1 MGERQHRHTVVMTAM
16 AALCWLAP
24 AAGEDA
30 LVLTTESGVQLALQ
44 HNERI
49 MMARSER
56 IKADEKT
63 REARAEGLPQL
74 DANVN
79 YDRNWLLPSFVF
91 NDNRFSI
98 GNDNNLTGS
107 LRLTQP
113 LYRGG
118 GIRAQ
123 VKEARLE
130 AQYAREVERAV
141 RQQLTAEVEA
151 MFYQYLLAAEL
162 ARVSDLAVQ
171 RARSNQARVEALR
184 RAGQVSEYDLLRA
197 RVQVTVVSTDSLSA
211 HTDVDKAK
219 IRLVDRLGLD
229 LQRTV
234 RVEARFRT
242 ESALAGTTI
251 DSLLDVGAKRRP
263 EALQLAQL
271 IRARQ
276 RQVQVEKAAGRPRV
290 DLVVDGQMQYQEDDL
305 DLSDPDQWQRS
316 WSTGVRVRV
325 PIFDGKRSGAR
336 TAQAREETVRLGY
349 ERRQLVRGIQREIIE
364 AWMDWQESLAREE
377 ASRGTVQ
384 QATSGLGVAQSR
396 YEAGA
401 GTQLEIL
408 DAQLLLVQAESDLA
422 VAQRDRALAIVE
434 LERAVGVL
442 GE

>member
-1 MGERQHRHTVVMTAM
+1 V
-16 AALCWLAP
+16 
-24 AAGEDA
+24 
-30 LVLTTESGVQLALQ
+30 LVLTTESGVRLALQ

-151 MFYQYLLAAEL
+151 MFYEYLLAAEL
-162 ARVSDLAVQ
+162 ARVGDLAVE
-171 RARSNQARVEALR
+171 RARANLARVEALR

-197 RVQVTVVSTDSLSA
+197 RVQVAVVSTDSLSA
-211 HTDVDKAK
+211 QTSVDKAK
-219 IRLVDRLGLD
+219 VRLVDRLGLD
-229 LQRTV
+229 LQRKV
-234 RVEARFRT
+234 RVDARFRT

-271 IRARQ
+271 IRARE
-276 RQVQVEKAAGRPRV
+276 RQVQVEKAEGRPRV

-316 WSTGVRVRV
+316 WSTGVRVEV

-364 AWMDWQESLAREE
+364 AWMDLQESRARES

-396 YEAGA
+396 YQAGA

-408 DAQLLLVQAESDLA
+408 DAQLLLVQAESSLA
-422 VAQRDRALAIVE
+422 VAQRDRALAMVE

>member
-1 MGERQHRHTVVMTAM
+1 MGERYRHTIVVTAM
-16 AALCWLAP
+16 VALCWLAP
-24 AAGEDA
+24 AAGEDV
-30 LVLTTESGVQLALQ
+30 LVLTTESGVRLALQ

-74 DANVN
+74 DAKVN

-107 LRLTQP
+107 LRLRQP

-141 RQQLTAEVEA
+141 RQQLIAEVEA
-151 MFYQYLLAAEL
+151 MFYEYLLAAEL
-162 ARVSDLAVQ
+162 ARVGDLAVE
-171 RARSNQARVEALR
+171 RARANLARVEALR
-184 RAGQVSEYDLLRA
+184 RAGQVSEYDLQRA
-197 RVQVTVVSTDSLSA
+197 RVQVAVVSSDSLSA
-211 HTDVDKAK
+211 QTSVDKAK
-219 IRLVDRLGLD
+219 VRLVDRLGLD
-229 LQRTV
+229 LQRKV
-234 RVEARFRT
+234 RVDARFRT

-271 IRARQ
+271 IRARE
-276 RQVQVEKAAGRPRV
+276 RQVQVEKAEGRPRV

-316 WSTGVRVRV
+316 WSTGVRVEV

-336 TAQAREETVRLGY
+336 KAQAGEETVRLGY

-364 AWMDWQESLAREE
+364 AWMDLQESRARES

-384 QATSGLGVAQSR
+384 QATSGLGVTQSR
-396 YEAGA
+396 YQAGA

-408 DAQLLLVQAESDLA
+408 DAQLLLVQAESSLA
-422 VAQRDRALAIVE
+422 VAQRDRALAMVE